1 MLFRVVGA
9 TIRKHVPTICDGSA
23 TSLRIW
29 VSHPLCLR
37 LELDEQCAHP
47 LLVWDFPASIKLIG
61 LDSSDNEVECYY
73 DIVGRAFFSPSSNH
87 FTCSIADFDGQCYE
101 YDDTAHCGMLTL
113 VGDIAPFAAVAGKD
127 NPTSRQARQTVAVVY
142 HLRGGI
148 EDQDKLLRKSRADL
162 SHFLQISMTKPT
174 NELPPYVISSDPNL
188 KILGDSEVLW
198 IKDLASSTAIDYDY
212 DALFGANSQSVVADG
227 SNMCVE
233 LVLLLPSES
242 LLNS

>member
-1 MLFRVVGA
+1 MCQPLRR
-9 TIRKHVPTICDGSA
+9 IRDFPSHLGF
-23 TSLRIW
+23 TSTL
-29 VSHPLCLR
+29 PE

-127 NPTSRQARQTVAVVY
+127 NPTSRQARQN
-142 HLRGGI
+142 GG
-148 EDQDKLLRKSRADL
+148 SGVPFAW
-162 SHFLQISMTKPT
+162 
-174 NELPPYVISSDPNL
+174 
-188 KILGDSEVLW
+188 GD
-198 IKDLASSTAIDYDY
+198 
-212 DALFGANSQSVVADG
+212 
-227 SNMCVE
+227 
-233 LVLLLPSES
+233 
-242 LLNS
+242 